1 MAVTQLRMDEVPG
14 GEDLQPCS
22 IAGGMRTFLN
32 EATFRQMIAVERK
45 RTERT
50 KKPFVLMLV
59 EATQRG
65 TGDAGRVLD
74 RVMTTLQ
81 TMTRETDVIGWYKE
95 CNAIGVMFTGLTL
108 DERDSTLGGILSRV
122 GTALRDELTFNQFSE
137 ISISFHF
144 FPDEWKHDG
153 NGETDN
159 SALYPD
165 LCTAGDKKR
174 MMQHLKRA
182 VDIVGSVSLL
192 ALCMPLLAVIAVA
205 IKATSK
211 GSILFKQQRAGQH
224 GRSFTFLKFRTM
236 CINNDHTLHREY
248 MTRLIAG
255 SAERIPLNGNG
266 DAVFKLVND
275 QRITPVG
282 KLLRRTSLDE
292 LPQLINVLRGEM
304 SLVGPRPPIPY
315 ELAAYQTWHRRRLL
329 QVKPGIT
336 GLWQVNGR
344 SRVTF
349 DEMVRMD
356 LRYATMWSPWLD
368 FKILL
373 RTPSAVIKGAY

>member
-1 MAVTQLRMDEVPG
+1 MTQLRADDVPSR
-14 GEDLQPCS
+14 EDFQPCS
-22 IAGGMRTFLN
+22 IAAGARTFLN
-32 EATFRQMIAVERK
+32 EVTFRQMIAVERK

-59 EATQRG
+59 EATQCG
-65 TGDAGRVLD
+65 TSDARRVLD
-74 RVMTTLQ
+74 RVMSTLL

-95 CNAIGVMFTGLTL
+95 CNSIGVMFTGLTS

-122 GTALRDELTFNQFSE
+122 GTALRDELTFNQFTQ

-153 NGETDN
+153 TGETN
-159 SALYPD
+159 NLALYPD
-165 LCTAGDKKR
+165 LCVPGDKKR
-174 MMQHLKRA
+174 MMQYLKRA
-182 VDIVGSVSLL
+182 MDIVGSVLL
-192 ALCMPLLAVIAVA
+192 VVVCMPLFAVVAAA
-205 IKATSK
+205 IKVTSK
-211 GSILFKQQRAGQH
+211 GPIFFKQQRVGQH
-224 GRSFTFLKFRTM
+224 GRNFTFLKFRTM
-236 CINNDHTLHREY
+236 CVNNDHTLHQEY
-248 MTRLIAG
+248 MTRLIG
-255 SAERIPLNGNG
+255 GRAERIPLNGNG

-282 KLLRRTSLDE
+282 RALRRTSLDE
-292 LPQLINVLRGEM
+292 LPQLLNVLRGDM

-336 GLWQVNGR
+336 GLWQVSGR

-356 LRYATMWSPWLD
+356 LHYATMWSPWLD